1 MFSDQCTYNLIGK
14 INDFQSLIVGS
25 SPAMCTIERY
35 FVFYFKEL
43 LV

>member
-25 SPAMCTIERY
+25 SPAMCNRPKVILIDNLKNY
-35 FVFYFKEL
+35 
-43 LV
+43 